1 MNWQIGCCTLPWSDF
16 DIDRALEGIKAAG
29 FSSVG
34 IGFSHQGN
42 EVPSIESG
50 SDGAREI
57 RIKLD
62 ALRLRPDMLLA
73 RWQGDT
79 GADDFRV
86 RIDQASLLGVR
97 YLVTVG
103 ASTGEEAR
111 MEQPERSEP
120 QFLARMSQVVPYAAE
135 KGIVVL
141 LKTHEGNTASG
152 PLMRATLNKI
162 GSPWVRACYDPG
174 EVRFHLGLSPEVDL
188 LHVMPYLSGLLLK
201 DHWGNQGEREF
212 RALGLGNVDF
222 RRLFRTLRR
231 NRFSGP
237 MLVEDFRSGHAQPRS
252 AEEIDESAS
261 KSYAF
266 LMHIT
271 EQIEAENR

>member
-1 MNWQIGCCTLPWSDF
+1 MNWQFGCCTLPWSDF

-34 IGFSHQGN
+34 IGFRHQGN
-42 EVPSIESG
+42 EIPSVESG
-50 SDGAREI
+50 RDGAREVG
-57 RIKLD
+57 IKLD
-62 ALRLRPDMLLA
+62 ALRLSPAMLLA

-79 GADDFRV
+79 GADDFRT
-86 RIDQASLLGVR
+86 RIEQANILGVR
-97 YLVTVG
+97 YLVTTG
-103 ASTGEEAR
+103 ASTNESAK
-111 MEQPERSEP
+111 MEQKENSEP
-120 QFLARMSQVVPYAAE
+120 QFLARMSQVVPYAME
-135 KGIVVL
+135 KGVAIL

-174 EVRFHLGLSPEVDL
+174 EVRFHGLSPEVDM

-201 DHWGNQGEREF
+201 DHRGAQGERDF
-212 RALGLGNVDF
+212 RVLGEGDVDF

-231 NRFSGP
+231 NRFAGP
-237 MLVEDFRSGHAQPRS
+237 VLVEDFRSGHIGGS
-252 AEEIDESAS
+252 TAEQIDESAS

-266 LMHIT
+266 LQNTT
-271 EQIEAENR
+271 EQMEAENR